1 VGHVG
6 SAARVAPQTRFTALK
21 SIQEM

>member
-21 SIQEM
+21 NIQEM